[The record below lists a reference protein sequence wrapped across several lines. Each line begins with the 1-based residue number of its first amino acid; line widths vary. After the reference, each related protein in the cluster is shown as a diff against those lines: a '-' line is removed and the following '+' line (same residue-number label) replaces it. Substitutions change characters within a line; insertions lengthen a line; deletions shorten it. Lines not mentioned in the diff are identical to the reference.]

1 MFTIAWLL
9 LNLTLSFPLCLII
22 VKFIS
27 NKSVLSVSLVD
38 LIYRDAIVYL
48 YLLCCTATT
57 GFILCLL
64 KEESLSFT
72 MSATYSGCA
81 MFFADGL
88 FISLIFSG
96 SLRMISLLRNS
107 EVNGLQ
113 LLGPENIAI
122 IKIRFIS
129 ISISF
134 AFQIVMIFYFGA
146 HSGLFHTFYESETNS
161 HLEEV
166 TANNFKALY
175 FIWPISTVIIHS
187 LTKLISHNL
196 KKKLNQSVEIFIIQQ
211 QPVKTNGSYTFSYYY
226 VMGFPLAIACVFF
239 SSSASRKYW
248 LLFFYLVQVTIISV
262 ILPLGIINQN
272 KKLKTYFEQTLIDPI
287 KDKLVY
293 MYLSFKKLNLSKVSP

>member
-1 MFTIAWLL
+1 
-9 LNLTLSFPLCLII
+9 
-22 VKFIS
+22 
-27 NKSVLSVSLVD
+27 
-38 LIYRDAIVYL
+38 
-48 YLLCCTATT
+48 
-57 GFILCLL
+57 
-64 KEESLSFT
+64 
-72 MSATYSGCA
+72 

-134 AFQIVMIFYFGA
+134 AFQIVMIFNFDA
-146 HSGLFHTFYESETNS
+146 HSGLFHTFYESETKS
-161 HLEEV
+161 HLEEL

-175 FIWPISTVIIHS
+175 FIWPISTVLIHS

-196 KKKLNQSVEIFIIQQ
+196 KKKLNQSVQIFIIQQ
-211 QPVKTNGSYTFSYYY
+211 QPVQTNDFSYYY
-226 VMGFPLAIACVFF
+226 VIGFPLTIASVFL
-239 SSSASRKYW
+239 SSFASQKYC
-248 LLFFYLVQVTIISV
+248 LLFFYPVQVTIISD
-262 ILPLGIINQN
+262 ILPFGIINQN

-293 MYLSFKKLNLSKVSP
+293 IYLSFKKLNLSKVSPLST